1 MEINIQSVKFT
12 ADRKLLTLI
21 ENKVQK
27 FDRFNPDITK
37 AEVILKLDKDADE
50 GNKVITLRLVIPSH
64 DLIAERRSKT
74 FEEAIDLVADSMRN
88 QLEKIKDK

>member
-21 ENKVQK
+21 ESKVQK
-27 FDRFNPDITK
+27 FDRFNPDIIK

-50 GNKVITLRLVIPSH
+50 GNKVITIRLFIPSH
-64 DLIAERRSKT
+64 ELVAERRSKT

-88 QLEKIKDK
+88 QLEKFKIK

>member
-27 FDRFNPDITK
+27 FDRFNPDIIK

-50 GNKVITLRLVIPSH
+50 GNKVITIRLSIPSH
-64 DLIAERRSKT
+64 ELVAERRSKT